1 MQIVIMLN
9 MALMVI
15 ENVLI
20 RKQIIITASS
30 LDQLTD
36 VSKFDDYNDLCDK
49 YFCGREILDL
59 ISHLFLATYIFE
71 VLFKGLSLFRGII
84 ENALN

>member
-20 RKQIIITASS
+20 RKQIIITAASM
-30 LDQLTD
+30 DQLDD
-36 VSKFDDYNDLCDK
+36 VSKNTFKSLQSSLVTSK
-49 YFCGREILDL
+49 
-59 ISHLFLATYIFE
+59 IFKSIGKLMTR
-71 VLFKGLSLFRGII
+71 VQI
-84 ENALN
+84 EEE

>member
-20 RKQIIITASS
+20 RKQIIITAAS
-30 LDQLTD
+30 LDQLDD
-36 VSKFDDYNDLCDK
+36 VSKFDTYNNICDTS
-49 YFCGREILDL
+49 FCGREILEL
-59 ISHLFLATYIFE
+59 ISHLFLAIYIFE
-71 VLFKGLSLFRGII
+71 VLFKGYFIFFCLKYNFEL
-84 ENALN
+84 

>member
-20 RKQIIITASS
+20 RKQIIITAAS
-30 LDQLTD
+30 LDQLDD
-36 VSKFDDYNDLCDK
+36 VSKFDTYNNICDTS
-49 YFCGREILDL
+49 FCGREILEL
-59 ISHLFLATYIFE
+59 ISHLFLAIYIFE
-71 VLFKGLSLFRGII
+71 VLFKGYYIFFYLKYNFEL
-84 ENALN
+84 